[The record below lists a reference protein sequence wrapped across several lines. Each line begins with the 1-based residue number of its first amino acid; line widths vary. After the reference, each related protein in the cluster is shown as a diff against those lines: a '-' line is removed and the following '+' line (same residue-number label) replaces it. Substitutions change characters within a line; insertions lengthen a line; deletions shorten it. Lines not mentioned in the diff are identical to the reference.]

1 MPALRAPP
9 GILSLTEQLRAL
21 GTPAV
26 PKQELTNR
34 SAPVGRVT
42 FLFVLVCV
50 ADVRFSVRT
59 LYAQKRPPATGL
71 I

>member
-9 GILSLTEQLRAL
+9 GIFSLTEQLRAF
-21 GTPAV
+21 GTHAV

-34 SAPVGRVT
+34 FTPFDRKA